1 VSASAAAVLDALGD
15 SRRRSILERLLDGPM
30 AVGVLADQ
38 LPISRPAVSQH
49 LRVLKEAELVSEAVA
64 GTRHLYRINPAG
76 FEAVRGYFDRF
87 WTTALDNFAA
97 LARAEAATETNLDDE
112 SRSEREEKWDE
123 H

>member
-1 VSASAAAVLDALGD
+1 MLDALGD
-15 SRRRSILERLLDGPM
+15 ARRRSILERLLEGPL
-30 AVGVLADQ
+30 AVGVLAGQ

-49 LRVLKEAELVSEAVA
+49 LRVLKEAELVIEAVT
-64 GTRHLYRINPAG
+64 GTRHLYRINPRG

-97 LARAEAATETNLDDE
+97 LAVAGAATDNSPDGE
-112 SRSEREEKWDE
+112 SGAEREERTDE